1 VQIELSE
8 EALSAIFGSFSLRS
22 LSRLRYPAYGTS
34 PSETVATLGA
44 ILLERIDPT
53 RRMGRY
59 YALRVEPSLL
69 GGWVL
74 VREWGR
80 IGAAGRLRLEH
91 WPTREAARGALAA
104 VLWRKL
110 GRGYRA
116 RPDHQI
122 VIEDACPDARDVT
135 VIDAFGGLN
144 LPVVEKGPAP

>member
-1 VQIELSE
+1 M
-8 EALSAIFGSFSLRS
+8 
-22 LSRLRYPAYGTS
+22 
-34 PSETVATLGA
+34 GA
-44 ILLERIDPT
+44 ILLERIDPA
-53 RRMGRY
+53 RRMARY

-104 VLWRKL
+104 VLRRKL

-116 RPDHQI
+116 RPHELAET
-122 VIEDACPDARDVT
+122 EDACPGARGVTMNDASS
-135 VIDAFGGLN
+135 GLA
-144 LPVVEKGPAP
+144 LPVAEKGPAP

>member
-1 VQIELSE
+1 
-8 EALSAIFGSFSLRS
+8 
-22 LSRLRYPAYGTS
+22 
-34 PSETVATLGA
+34 LGA
-44 ILLERIDPT
+44 ILLDRIDPA
-53 RRMGRY
+53 RRMARY

-104 VLWRKL
+104 VLRRKL

-116 RPDHQI
+116 RSDDLAVTQTGC
-122 VIEDACPDARDVT
+122 AGARGVM
-135 VIDAFGGLN
+135 VIDAFGGLAQ
-144 LPVVEKGPAP
+144 PVQEKGPAP

>member
-1 VQIELSE
+1 
-8 EALSAIFGSFSLRS
+8 
-22 LSRLRYPAYGTS
+22 
-34 PSETVATLGA
+34 LGA
-44 ILLERIDPT
+44 ILLERIDPA
-53 RRMGRY
+53 RRMARF

-104 VLWRKL
+104 VLRRKL

-116 RPDHQI
+116 RSDDLA
-122 VIEDACPDARDVT
+122 VTETGCAGARGVT
-135 VIDAFGGLN
+135 VIDDFGGLA
-144 LPVVEKGPAP
+144 LPVIEKGPAP